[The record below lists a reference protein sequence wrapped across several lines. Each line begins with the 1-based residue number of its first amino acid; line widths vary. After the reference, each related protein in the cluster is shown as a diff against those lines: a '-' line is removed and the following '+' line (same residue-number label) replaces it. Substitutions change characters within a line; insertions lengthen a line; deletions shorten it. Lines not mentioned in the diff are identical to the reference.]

1 MAVKKKKGLSFEEV
15 GKLIEKNV
23 PRSQV
28 LSETTD
34 FDIKNYISTGN
45 YLLNAQLTGSIYN
58 GIPEGR
64 VWIMAGESGTG
75 KTFYALNACRE
86 AQKQHNTK
94 IIWIDTEGALDGDMV
109 RNMGIDPAG
118 FRYIDAENVEDI
130 NYTMLTVLNQTEPE
144 NSLEYMF
151 IIDSI
156 GNASTTKELGDKED
170 KTGKRDMTKQQELK
184 ALFRTILTKL
194 KIKKY
199 CAIVNTHTYK
209 DISSYYPSDVVSG
222 GTGGIYGASMISL
235 FSKSKDYDSK
245 KNYTGIKVKV
255 KQYKSRYTKPNI
267 EITTSI
273 KFTGGMN
280 KYYGLHDYVDWE
292 TCGIAPGKFVDEME
306 EYKDDKGKIK
316 KRPTGKKVFEPAGSK
331 ITHWAV
337 EHLQESIP
345 NNQFY
350 RRAKDIFT
358 PEVLDKLD
366 AKFQREFKFAKYHE
380 DDVDFDDYDDEE
392 DSIEESDE

>member
-1 MAVKKKKGLSFEEV
+1 MATKKKGLNFAELQAKIAK
-15 GKLIEKNV
+15 GV
-23 PRSQV
+23 PRAQIV
-28 LSETTD
+28 GETND
-34 FDIKNYISTGN
+34 FKISNYVPTGN

-86 AQKQHNTK
+86 AQRKHNSH
-94 IIWIDTEGALDGDMV
+94 IIWIDTEGALDSEMV
-109 RNMGIDPAG
+109 TNFGIDPYK
-118 FRYIDAENVEDI
+118 FILCDIENIGET
-130 NYTMLTVLNQTEPE
+130 NYTVLTTLNDTEPE
-144 NSLEYMF
+144 NSLEYIF
-151 IIDSI
+151 VIDSI
-156 GNASTTKELGDKED
+156 GNVSTTKEMSDKE
-170 KTGKRDMTKQQELK
+170 TQSGKRDMTKQQELK

-209 DISSYYPSDVVSG
+209 DISSYYPSDIVSG
-222 GTGGIYGASMISL
+222 GTGGIYGASMISM
-235 FSKSKDYDSK
+235 FSKTKDYDTK
-245 KNYTGIKVKV
+245 KNYTGVKIKV
-255 KQYKSRYTKPNI
+255 KQYKSRFTKPNI

-292 TCGIAPGKFVDEME
+292 TCGIAPGKMVDEME

-331 ITHWAV
+331 VTHWAV

-345 NNQFY
+345 NNKFY
-350 RRAKDIFT
+350 KRAKEIFT
-358 PEVLDKLD
+358 SEVLDKLD

-380 DDVDFDDYDDEE
+380 DEVDFDEFDDDENDDNVE
-392 DSIEESDE
+392 